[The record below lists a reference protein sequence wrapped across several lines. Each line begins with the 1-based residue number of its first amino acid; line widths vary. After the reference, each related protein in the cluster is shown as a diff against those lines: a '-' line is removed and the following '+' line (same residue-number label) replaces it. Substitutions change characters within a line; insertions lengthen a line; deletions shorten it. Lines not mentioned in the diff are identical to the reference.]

1 VISLVCQV
9 KHDLVMLWVPP
20 VRRRWKAHKV
30 NQRGI
35 SKVAR
40 GLFPEKGDR
49 IEGIWVHGS
58 SRLVSDLQKS
68 GRNGLRILRV
78 DIKLLIDLH
87 DPRAFGT
94 CERIDLPG
102 SSPGQAAIFWMRRAQ
117 LFLNSSDEPF
127 GSRIE
132 GIKRS

>member
-1 VISLVCQV
+1 MRVSVLVG
-9 KHDLVMLWVPP
+9 KALVLGGGLAFFSRSTLRPFGP
-20 VRRRWKAHKV
+20 ELKAEGLSTG
-30 NQRGI
+30 QRP
-35 SKVAR
+35 R
-40 GLFPEKGDR
+40 C
-49 IEGIWVHGS
+49 
-58 SRLVSDLQKS
+58 
-68 GRNGLRILRV
+68 LRIFFYDFLFFY
-78 DIKLLIDLH
+78 DAYDLH